1 MSQQIN
7 GSAIEPRLIALNTL
21 AAMIGDVTT
30 KAVGAVIIVL
40 ISRKLGVHAAGVY
53 TLSITFAFLLRYSF
67 LWGLDQLLTRE
78 VARDRTR
85 VDVFWIN
92 FITIRVVFCLL
103 AIASLALFLKIL
115 VPYPPMTTQVILII
129 SLTVLT
135 ESITELCQAVYVAF
149 ERMEYLAA
157 TSLTVGVSELVA
169 GGLAITRGASIED
182 VAWILVFV
190 SAWGT
195 ALNVILTVRVFLHPG
210 RWHLDRQF
218 CRLQI
223 QYTWPFALIGL
234 FFILESQF
242 DTVLL
247 SRIWDET
254 AVGWYALAVT
264 LTAGLSLIPQAY
276 RVAIFPALVRLNTI
290 DTAATSHLYAIS
302 VKYLL
307 LLAFP
312 LATGMTIFAQPI
324 ITTVF
329 GAHFLAAVP
338 ITQIL
343 IWSIVPAFVHI
354 LNGRLL
360 LADKREVLVVRLLVG
375 SLALN
380 LIANFLFLPRW
391 GPVGV
396 ATARVTSTL
405 IVYLIGQY
413 IVNQQLKAHSMI
425 RLALRPALAAGLTA
439 VALSQMKMLE
449 IWIQLPLGTLMYALA
464 LAVLG
469 TFSRE
474 DLQLLRQIIG
484 LRMAMDQ
491 AAKARTLQVGWQ
503 KNHPNE

>member
-1 MSQQIN
+1 MSQQIK
-7 GSAIEPRLIALNTL
+7 SSVIEPHLIALNTL

-53 TLSITFAFLLRYSF
+53 TLSLTFAFLLRYSF

-103 AIASLALFLKIL
+103 AMASLALFLKIL
-115 VPYPPMTTQVILII
+115 VPYPPVTTHVILII

-135 ESITELCQAVYVAF
+135 ESITEICQAVYVAF

-169 GGLAITRGASIED
+169 GGLAISRGASIED

-195 ALNVILTVRVFLHPG
+195 ALNVILTIRDFLHPG

-254 AVGWYALAVT
+254 AVGWYASAVT
-264 LTAGLSLIPQAY
+264 LTAGLSLVPQAY
-276 RVAIFPALVRLNTI
+276 RVAIFPALVRLNTTG
-290 DTAATSHLYAIS
+290 TAAMSHLYAIS

-324 ITTVF
+324 ITAVF
-329 GAHFLAAVP
+329 GTHFLAAVP

-343 IWSIVPAFVHI
+343 VWSIVPAFVHI

-413 IVNQQLKAHSMI
+413 IVNQQLKAPSMI
-425 RLALRPALAAGLTA
+425 GLALRPALAAGITA
-439 VALSQMKMLE
+439 VALSQMKILE

-491 AAKARTLQVGWQ
+491 AAKARTLHVGWQ